1 MNAPAKSP
9 RHAPAAKPSPASKPR
24 PAAAKPVVP
33 KPAEAAPA
41 PGKKR
46 RLRLPAP
53 GRRIGSE
60 NMFWAAIAI
69 SILAHAVALVV
80 HFVLPSSPDKRQNDK
95 GLEVVLVNSKHAHA
109 PRDAQ
114 VLAQAN
120 LDAGG
125 NTAEKLKSST
135 PLPPQDQDKEGDALV
150 QQQKRVQELEAR
162 QRELM
167 TQAKKPRPADSAPTQ
182 KEAVEEQAPVK
193 GTDLVENARAI
204 ARQEA
209 IIDKQLREYN
219 QRPRKNFIG
228 TRAVEY
234 RFARYV
240 EDWRQKI
247 ERVGTLNFP
256 RSSRGKVYGS
266 LLLNV
271 EIRADGSVE
280 IKRSSGHKEL
290 DEAAMRIVRLAEP
303 YAAFPPE
310 IRKDTDILSITR
322 TWTFTGAETLEAK

>member
-1 MNAPAKSP
+1 MKPVAPK
-9 RHAPAAKPSPASKPR
+9 
-24 PAAAKPVVP
+24 PAAAKPPAP
-33 KPAEAAPA
+33 KPAEAT

-46 RLRLPAP
+46 RLRLPPP

-60 NMFWAAIAI
+60 NVLWTAVAV
-69 SILAHAVALVV
+69 SILAHAVALAL
-80 HFVLPSSPDKRQNDK
+80 HFVLPGNNGKRQNDK

-125 NTAEKLKSST
+125 NTVEKLKAST
-135 PLPPQDQDKEGDALV
+135 PLPPQDVEREGDALV

-162 QRELM
+162 QRELL
-167 TQAKKPRPADSAPTQ
+167 TQSKKPRPANTAPTQ
-182 KEAVEEQAPVK
+182 KEATEEQAEVQ

-219 QRPRKNFIG
+219 QRPRKSFVG
-228 TRAVEY
+228 TRAAEY

-266 LLLNV
+266 LLLTV

-280 IKRSSGHKEL
+280 TVDVKRSSGHREL
-290 DEAAMRIVRLAEP
+290 DEAAIRIVRLAEP
-303 YAAFPPE
+303 YAAFPPD